1 MDIYAIICIFSL
13 VAQCI
18 WHAIIGAIIFLTTPD
33 NKLTPSMWYT
43 YLDRYVFIAMI
54 FFFVVLQIFLITWL
68 YQVPLKHR
76 KNMAK
81 KDIEYQLSISNK
93 KSDEN
98 GKAVG
103 KNAVKTVPFSRIPIG
118 TEI

>member
-1 MDIYAIICIFSL
+1 MDIYAIICIFAL

-18 WHAIIGAIIFLTTPD
+18 WHAIIGAIIFVATPD

-43 YLDRYVFIAMI
+43 HFDRYVFIAMI
-54 FFFVVLQIFLITWL
+54 IIFIVLQILLITWL

-76 KNMAK
+76 KNMDK
-81 KDIEYQLSISNK
+81 KDIEYQLSISKKKNGENNK
-93 KSDEN
+93 FI
-98 GKAVG
+98 G
-103 KNAVKTVPFSRIPIG
+103 KNVVKTVPFSRIPIG